1 MIEKMT
7 TFLRESRVE
16 LKKVI
21 WPTREETIRYTAT
34 VIAMSACLA
43 VFLGGLD
50 YLYRFVIDAFLLR

>member
-1 MIEKMT
+1 MANKIVA
-7 TFLRESRVE
+7 FLKESRVE

-34 VIAMSACLA
+34 VIVMSACLA